1 MSLHAFGGSVD
12 EIDHAM
18 PRHSE
23 SKRDCMTTWYLAR
36 QFVVQS
42 QRNLFQRLF
51 LVPFPHRRSIHQRR
65 SNRTHLCPWQEGMS
79 VAFYSDAFQG
89 MFLSTSS
96 SSCWQPLQPVAT
108 ALRTRGT
115 TSRYEGIVPERM
127 VTGQCENGTR
137 SEKIRVTVTFK
148 FWYTLQSQ
156 QVKSRQFTGNRS
168 QWSRQKSPNKSMCLC
183 QMSRKFNQIH
193 QHWDFKTL
201 YTFCV
206 LTIETN

>member
-23 SKRDCMTTWYLAR
+23 SKRDSMTTWYLAR

-51 LVPFPHRRSIHQRR
+51 LVPFPNRRSIHQRR

-108 ALRTRGT
+108 RLRTHGT
-115 TSRYEGIVPERM
+115 TTRYEGIVPKRM
-127 VTGQCENGTR
+127 ITDQCENGTR
-137 SEKIRVTVTFK
+137 SEKIRVTFK

-156 QVKSRQFTGNRS
+156 QVKSRRFPGNS
-168 QWSRQKSPNKSMCLC
+168 QKSAGMGSQTSPCVYVKCLEN
-183 QMSRKFNQIH
+183 SIKIINTEIWKHDFLPID
-193 QHWDFKTL
+193 HW
-201 YTFCV
+201 
-206 LTIETN
+206 N

>member
-1 MSLHAFGGSVD
+1 MSLHAFGWSVD

-65 SNRTHLCPWQEGMS
+65 TNRTHLCPWQEGMF
-79 VAFYSDAFQG
+79 VAFIC
-89 MFLSTSS
+89 FLLRFFSRYVLINVFIFVLTTAST
-96 SSCWQPLQPVAT
+96 P
-108 ALRTRGT
+108 LRTRGT
-115 TSRYEGIVPERM
+115 TSRYEGIVPKRM
-127 VTGQCENGTR
+127 VTGQCENRAR
-137 SEKIRVTVTFK
+137 SEKIRVTFK

-156 QVKSRQFTGNRS
+156 LNKSRVVNFQEIDHNDLAKN
-168 QWSRQKSPNKSMCLC
+168 QLVWVPKQVYVSM
-183 QMSRKFNQIH
+183 SN
-193 QHWDFKTL
+193 
-201 YTFCV
+201 V
-206 LTIETN
+206 